1 MSVPTTAEAL
11 STLVRL
17 TLTRVTRGKLLWIS
31 LAIAFLPIMFAG
43 AIGQAKQ
50 SVDTITHATM
60 LIETF
65 VLAILPSLYGAP
77 AIAEEIEERTATY
90 LWSRPIARWVIIAGK
105 LLALAPFAGVV
116 VLGSWVIAILVSLHQ
131 LPSILS
137 MVGLGFG
144 AAGITIVACGIA
156 TLFPKRGMALAIIY
170 VLILDLPL
178 GEVPASVRWLSVTHA
193 TTTLADLQTDTSP
206 AYGALALVVISAI
219 WLAVA
224 FRRVGQLET

>member
-1 MSVPTTAEAL
+1 MSVPTTAQAL
-11 STLVRL
+11 STLARL

-31 LAIAFLPIMFAG
+31 LAIAFLPVMFAG
-43 AIGQAKQ
+43 AMGQAKQ
-50 SVDTITHATM
+50 ALNITNATM
-60 LIETF
+60 GIEVF
-65 VLAILPSLYGAP
+65 VLAILPPLYGAP

-105 LLALAPFAGVV
+105 LLALAPFAGIV
-116 VLGSWVIAILVSLHQ
+116 VLGSWVIAIVVSLHH
-131 LPSILS
+131 LPSTLS

-144 AAGITIVACGIA
+144 AAGITVVACGIA

-170 VLILDLPL
+170 VLIIDLPL

-206 AYGALALVVISAI
+206 VYGAIALVVISAI

-224 FRRVGQLET
+224 FRRVGRLET